1 MSLYDIAN
9 QTLPGV
15 FHAKY
20 WGTEISPRL
29 LTGLIEVARK
39 NDNHKARLC
48 LHPTPKEKLQ
58 VTYLAFINPYKD
70 RVHCHPDRVEVL
82 LPILGKARYSTFN
95 NNCELLS
102 SELIDG
108 DLSLAICTPKNV
120 WHSIEVYSETFIMLE
135 VGLGPFNENSTQF
148 MLNDLT

>member
-1 MSLYDIAN
+1 MSLYNIAS

-20 WGTEISPRL
+20 WGIEISPSI
-29 LTGLIEVARK
+29 LTELIEVARK

-48 LHPTPKEKLQ
+48 LHPTSKEKLQ
-58 VTYLAFINPYKD
+58 ITYLAFINPYKD

-95 NNCELLS
+95 QNYELLS
-102 SELIDG
+102 SDLIDG
-108 DLSLAICTPKNV
+108 DLSLAICTPKNI
-120 WHSIEVYSETFIMLE
+120 WHSIEVYSEIFIMLE

-148 MLNDLT
+148 MLRDLT